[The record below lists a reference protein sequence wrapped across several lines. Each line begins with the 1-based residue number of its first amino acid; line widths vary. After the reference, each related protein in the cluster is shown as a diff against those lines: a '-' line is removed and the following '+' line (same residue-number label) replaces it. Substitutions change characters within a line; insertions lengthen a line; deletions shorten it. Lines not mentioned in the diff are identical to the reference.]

1 MGITNTVA
9 TIPGFAAPQIT
20 DMIATANHTTVE
32 GRAQLQ
38 DQWCAASRSCP
49 LSLLDSSSSRH
60 GVAAGPALMW
70 RLVGGVRR
78 QEVFFIA
85 AGVYVFGVVVYAIL
99 ASGTKQ
105 PWAENHS
112 VQ

>member
-1 MGITNTVA
+1 M
-9 TIPGFAAPQIT
+9 
-20 DMIATANHTTVE
+20 
-32 GRAQLQ
+32 
-38 DQWCAASRSCP
+38 
-49 LSLLDSSSSRH
+49 
-60 GVAAGPALMW
+60 
-70 RLVGGVRR
+70 
-78 QEVFFIA
+78 FFIA